1 MCTDFLKSLMK
12 SIKHFLK
19 LGPIEDYPKK
29 VKNLKP
35 GDVVFGLDDGTFLGT
50 RTRVKTISLI
60 NDDSEI
66 FKVSFEND
74 SHSFSVDIPKIS
86 GNRLAYTSQEQLN
99 NYK

>member
-1 MCTDFLKSLMK
+1 MK
-12 SIKHFLK
+12 SIKRFLR

-50 RTRVKTISLI
+50 RTRVKTISS
-60 NDDSEI
+60 DGGI

-99 NYK
+99 NYYK

>member
-1 MCTDFLKSLMK
+1 MK
-12 SIKHFLK
+12 SIKRFLR

-50 RTRVKTISLI
+50 RTRVKTISG
-60 NDDSEI
+60 DGGI

-99 NYK
+99 NYYK